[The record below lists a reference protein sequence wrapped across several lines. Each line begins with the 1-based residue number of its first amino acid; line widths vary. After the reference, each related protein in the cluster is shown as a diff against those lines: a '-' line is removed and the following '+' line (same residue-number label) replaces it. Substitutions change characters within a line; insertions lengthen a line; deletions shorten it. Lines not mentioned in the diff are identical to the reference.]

1 MNKKM
6 IILLLI
12 IYLCGAINC
21 QREIPAFDGERAF
34 AYLTAQTD
42 FGPRNPGSEGHQK
55 CLDYLIAELL
65 KTADSVKKQPFTF
78 TDTFKD
84 STYELTNVIASFNLN
99 PTGARRILLTAHW
112 DTRPFAD
119 QDPNPENRL
128 IPISGANDGASGVAV
143 LLEIAAV
150 LKAQSPPI
158 GVDIILFDGE
168 DYGDTKVNDLDYY
181 FLGSRYFTETM
192 GAYRPEYAILLDMV
206 GGKEAQFYIEGYSYE
221 YAPVYARRIWDKA
234 KELGFSSF
242 VSEIGP
248 RINDDHWIMNQA
260 GIPSVDIIDINEFD
274 SVKFKNNLKPYSLK
288 NQPHIV
294 QALLNIENSPQNIE
308 QAL

>member
-21 QREIPAFDGERAF
+21 QKEIPAFYGERAF

-99 PTGARRILLTAHW
+99 PPGARRILLTAHW

-119 QDPNPENRL
+119 QDPYPENRL
-128 IPISGANDGASGVAV
+128 TPISGANDGASGVAV

-150 LKAQSPPI
+150 FKEHPPPI

-181 FLGSRYFTETM
+181 FLGSKYFTETM
-192 GAYRPEYAILLDMV
+192 GEYRPEYAILLDMV
-206 GGKEAQFYIEGYSYE
+206 GGKEAMFYIEGYSYE

-234 KELGFSSF
+234 EELGFSSF

-248 RINDDHWIMNQA
+248 RIQDDHWIMNQA

-274 SVKFKNNLKPYSLK
+274 FNY
-288 NQPHIV
+288 PHWHTIEDTPDKCSPETLAQV
-294 QALLNIENSPQNIE
+294 GALLLHIIYGY
-308 QAL
+308 